1 MDSAPTRRAD
11 CESPAIE
18 VSQGKAMKPSS
29 KQGSTLLGTATT
41 ALLAL
46 CAASPALALNPGDT
60 VDNFRLLDHTGASRE
75 LYYLS
80 DMKAVVLMAQA
91 NSCEAVR
98 KSLPELQALRDKYR
112 AQGVELMMIN
122 SNLADS
128 RASIEKAAK
137 AQSIDLPILLDETQ
151 IIGES
156 LGLKRNGELLVID
169 TKGWKVAYRGPL
181 AAGGTPHAAN
191 AIDAVLGARPVAK
204 AKVDPPKAKGCELK
218 FPEAERKQTH
228 AKISYEQTIAPML
241 IDNCVTCHRQGGIGP
256 WQMTNYD
263 MIKGFSPMIREVVR
277 TERMPP
283 WHADAHYNVFSND
296 RSLSKEEI
304 KTLVHWIE
312 AGSPRGA
319 GSDPLADLKKQWPEW
334 ALGEP
339 DLIVEIPPF
348 EVPATGVIPYQ
359 TPMVE
364 SPLQQDTWVRAVDF
378 QPGDRTVL
386 HHIIATM
393 GTSAE
398 SVRDGGSLGGYVP
411 GAGPM
416 ELPNEA
422 GVLIKKGSKFFF
434 QMHYTVSG
442 KPARDGSR
450 MGLYF
455 RKDAPKF
462 QMRSA
467 VLLNPKLKI
476 PAQTKAHTE
485 SASKTFGHD
494 VLVYSLLPHSHF
506 RGKASDFVATY
517 PDGRQEVLLSV
528 PNYDFNW
535 QTTYELKTPK
545 LLPAGTK
552 VTHSTTWDNSAQN
565 KANPDPT
572 RVVPWGQQ
580 TWDEMLYGVVR
591 YRYID
596 ESNAPAPKAQVS
608 QTSN

>member
-1 MDSAPTRRAD
+1 
-11 CESPAIE
+11 
-18 VSQGKAMKPSS
+18 
-29 KQGSTLLGTATT
+29 
-41 ALLAL
+41 
-46 CAASPALALNPGDT
+46 
-60 VDNFRLLDHTGASRE
+60 
-75 LYYLS
+75 
-80 DMKAVVLMAQA
+80 
-91 NSCEAVR
+91 
-98 KSLPELQALRDKYR
+98 
-112 AQGVELMMIN
+112 
-122 SNLADS
+122 
-128 RASIEKAAK
+128 
-137 AQSIDLPILLDETQ
+137 
-151 IIGES
+151 
-156 LGLKRNGELLVID
+156 
-169 TKGWKVAYRGPL
+169 
-181 AAGGTPHAAN
+181 
-191 AIDAVLGARPVAK
+191 
-204 AKVDPPKAKGCELK
+204 
-218 FPEAERKQTH
+218 
-228 AKISYEQTIAPML
+228 
-241 IDNCVTCHRQGGIGP
+241 
-256 WQMTNYD
+256 

-283 WHADAHYNVFSND
+283 WHADPHYNVFAND
-296 RSLSKEEI
+296 RSLNKEEI
-304 KTLVHWIE
+304 KALVHWIE
-312 AGSPRGA
+312 AGSPRGT

-348 EVPATGVIPYQ
+348 DVPATGVIPYQ
-359 TPMVE
+359 MPMTD

-416 ELPNEA
+416 ILPDEA

-442 KPARDGSR
+442 KPARDASR

-455 RKDAPKF
+455 RKDAPKY

-467 VLLNPKLKI
+467 VLLNAKLKI
-476 PAQTKAHTE
+476 PANAKAHTE
-485 SASKTFGHD
+485 SASKTFAHD
-494 VLVYSLLPHSHF
+494 VIVYSLLPHSHF
-506 RGKASDFVATY
+506 RGKASNFVATY
-517 PDGRQEVLLSV
+517 PDGREEVLLSV

-535 QTTYELKTPK
+535 QTTYELTTPK

-565 KANPDPT
+565 KANPDPN

-591 YRYID
+591 YRYVD

-608 QTSN
+608 QTAN

>member
-1 MDSAPTRRAD
+1 M
-11 CESPAIE
+11 
-18 VSQGKAMKPSS
+18 AMKPSS
-29 KQGSTLLGTATT
+29 KQGFSLLGAATI
-41 ALLAL
+41 AILAV
-46 CAASPALALNPGDT
+46 CAASPALALDPGDT
-60 VDNFRLLDHTGASRE
+60 IDNFRLLDHTGASRE

-91 NSCEAVR
+91 NGCETVR
-98 KSLPELQALRDKYR
+98 RSVPELRALRDKYR
-112 AQGVELMMIN
+112 SQGVELLMIN
-122 SNLADS
+122 SNLSDS
-128 RASIEKAAK
+128 RASIEKTAK
-137 AQSIDLPILLDETQ
+137 AQGIDLPILLDETQ

-181 AAGGTPHAAN
+181 AAGGTAYAAN
-191 AIDAVLGARPVAK
+191 AIDAVLNAQPVTK
-204 AKVDPPKAKGCELK
+204 SKVDSANAKGCELK
-218 FPEAERKQTH
+218 FPEAARKQAH
-228 AKISYEQTIAPML
+228 AKISYEKTIAPLL

-256 WQMTNYD
+256 WQMTSYE

-283 WHADAHYNVFSND
+283 WHADPHYNVFSND
-296 RSLSKEEI
+296 RSLNQEEI

-312 AGSPRGA
+312 AGSPRGT

-359 TPMVE
+359 MPMVD
-364 SPLQQDTWVRAVDF
+364 STLQQDTWVRAVDF

-393 GTSAE
+393 GSSAE

-416 ELPNEA
+416 ILPDEA
-422 GVLIKKGSKFFF
+422 GVLIKQGSKFFF

-442 KPARDGSR
+442 KPARDASR

-455 RKDAPKF
+455 RKDAPKY

-476 PAQTKAHTE
+476 PANSKAHTE
-485 SASKTFGHD
+485 SASKTFEHD
-494 VLVYSLLPHSHF
+494 VIVYSLLPHSHF

-565 KANPDPT
+565 KANPDPN

-591 YRYID
+591 YRYVD
-596 ESNAPAPKAQVS
+596 ESNAPTPKAQVS
-608 QTSN
+608 QAGG

>member
-1 MDSAPTRRAD
+1 MS
-11 CESPAIE
+11 
-18 VSQGKAMKPSS
+18 MKHGS
-29 KQGSTLLGTATT
+29 KLLGIATA
-41 ALLAL
+41 LAL
-46 CAASPALALNPGDT
+46 CSDAISPALALNPGDR

-80 DMKAVVLMAQA
+80 DMKAVVLVAQG
-91 NSCEAVR
+91 NGCDVVR
-98 KSLPELQALRDKYR
+98 KSVPELQALRDKYR
-112 AQGVELMMIN
+112 AQGVELLMIN

-128 RASIEKAAK
+128 RAAIEKEAK
-137 AQSIDLPILLDETQ
+137 AQGIDLPILLDETQ

-156 LGLKRNGELLVID
+156 LGLKRNGELLVVN

-181 AAGGTPHAAN
+181 SADGTPHAAN
-191 AIDAVLGARPVAK
+191 ALDSVISDTAVKTAQVA
-204 AKVDPPKAKGCELK
+204 AAKGGKGCDLK
-218 FPEAERKQTH
+218 FPEADRWQAH
-228 AKISYEQTIAPML
+228 AKISYEKSIAPML

-256 WQMTNYD
+256 WQMTSYD

-283 WHADAHYNVFSND
+283 WHADPHYNVFSND
-296 RSLSKEEI
+296 RSLSKDEI

-319 GSDPLADLKKQWPEW
+319 GSDPLANLKKQWPEW

-339 DLIVEIPPF
+339 DLIVEIPAF
-348 EVPATGVIPYQ
+348 DVPPTGVIPYQ
-359 TPMVE
+359 MPMVDN
-364 SPLQQDTWVRAVDF
+364 PLDKDVWVRAVDF

-393 GTSAE
+393 GTTPE

-416 ELPNEA
+416 LLPENT
-422 GVLIKKGSKFFF
+422 GVQVKKDAKFFF

-442 KPARDGSR
+442 KAARDVSR

-455 RKDAPKF
+455 RKDAPPF

-467 VLLNPKLKI
+467 VLLNARLKI
-476 PAQTKAHTE
+476 PANTKAHTE
-485 SASKTFGHD
+485 SASKTFEHD
-494 VLVYSLLPHSHF
+494 VIVYNLLPHSHF
-506 RGKASDFVATY
+506 RGKASNFIATY
-517 PDGRQEVLLSV
+517 PDGRQETLLSV

-552 VTHSTTWDNSAQN
+552 VTHSTTWDNSTQN
-565 KANPDPT
+565 KANPDAT

-591 YRYID
+591 FRYVD
-596 ESNAPAPKAQVS
+596 ESEATAPKVS
-608 QTSN
+608 QTSGD

>member
-1 MDSAPTRRAD
+1 
-11 CESPAIE
+11 
-18 VSQGKAMKPSS
+18 MKISS
-29 KQGSTLLGTATT
+29 KQGFSLLGAAMAAVC
-41 ALLAL
+41 ALG
-46 CAASPALALNPGDT
+46 AASPALALNPGDT

-80 DMKAVVLMAQA
+80 DMKAIVLMAQG
-91 NSCEAVR
+91 NSCEIVR
-98 KSLPELQALRDKYR
+98 KSVPELQALRDKYR
-112 AQGVELMMIN
+112 SQGVELLMIN
-122 SNLADS
+122 SNLSDS
-128 RASIEKAAK
+128 RASIEQTAK
-137 AQSIDLPILLDETQ
+137 AQGIDVPILLDETQ

-181 AAGGTPHAAN
+181 AAGGKAYAAN
-191 AIDAVLGARPVAK
+191 AIDAVLSAQPVAK
-204 AKVDPPKAKGCELK
+204 SKIDPANGKGCELK
-218 FPEAERKQTH
+218 FPEAEHKPAH
-228 AKISYEQTIAPML
+228 AKISYEKTIAPML

-256 WQMTNYD
+256 WQMTSYE

-283 WHADAHYNVFSND
+283 WHADPHYNAFSND
-296 RSLSKEEI
+296 RSLNQEEI

-312 AGSPRGA
+312 AGSPRGS
-319 GSDPLADLKKQWPEW
+319 GSDPLAEMKKQWPEW

-359 TPMVE
+359 MPMVE
-364 SPLQQDTWVRAVDF
+364 SPLQQDTWVGAVDF

-416 ELPNEA
+416 IVPNEA

-442 KPARDGSR
+442 KPARDASR

-455 RKDAPKF
+455 RKDAPKY
-462 QMRSA
+462 QLRSA

-476 PAQTKAHTE
+476 PANTKAHTE
-485 SASKTFGHD
+485 SASKTFEHD
-494 VLVYSLLPHSHF
+494 VIVYSLLPHSHF
-506 RGKASDFVATY
+506 RGKASNFVATY
-517 PDGRQEVLLSV
+517 PDGREEVLLSV

-565 KANPDPT
+565 RANPDPN

-591 YRYID
+591 YRYVD

-608 QTSN
+608 QASN

>member
-1 MDSAPTRRAD
+1 MS
-11 CESPAIE
+11 
-18 VSQGKAMKPSS
+18 MKHGS
-29 KQGSTLLGTATT
+29 KLLGIAT
-41 ALLAL
+41 ALAL
-46 CAASPALALNPGDT
+46 SGGAISPALALNPGDT
-60 VDNFRLLDHTGASRE
+60 VDNFRLLDHTGASRQ

-80 DMKAVVLMAQA
+80 DMKAVVLMAQG
-91 NSCEAVR
+91 NGCDVIR
-98 KSLPELQALRDKYR
+98 KSLPEVQALREKYR
-112 AQGVELMMIN
+112 AQGVELLMIN
-122 SNLADS
+122 SNLTDTRDA
-128 RASIEKAAK
+128 IEKEAK
-137 AQSIDLPILLDETQ
+137 AQGIDLPILLDETQ

-156 LGLKRNGELLVID
+156 LGLKRNGELLVIN
-169 TKGWKVAYRGPL
+169 TKGWKVAYRGPVS
-181 AAGGTPHAAN
+181 AGGTQYAAN
-191 AIDAVLGARPVAK
+191 ALDAVINATPVKTAQ
-204 AKVDPPKAKGCELK
+204 VDASKGKGCDLK
-218 FPEAERKQTH
+218 LPEADRKQAH
-228 AKISYEQTIAPML
+228 AKISYEKTIAPML

-263 MIKGFSPMIREVVR
+263 MVKGFSPMIREVVR

-283 WHADAHYNVFSND
+283 WHADPHYNVFSND
-296 RSLSKEEI
+296 RSLSKDEI
-304 KTLVHWIE
+304 RNLVHWIE
-312 AGSPRGA
+312 AGSPRGT

-339 DLIVEIPPF
+339 DLVVEIPAF
-348 EVPATGVIPYQ
+348 DVPPTGVIPYQ
-359 TPMVE
+359 MPMAE
-364 SPLQQDTWVRAVDF
+364 NPLGHDVWVRAVDF

-393 GTSAE
+393 GANAE

-416 ELPNEA
+416 LLPTET
-422 GVLIKKGSKFFF
+422 GVLIKKDAKFFF

-442 KPARDGSR
+442 KTARDVSR

-455 RKDAPKF
+455 RKDAPQY

-467 VLLNPKLKI
+467 VLLNPRLKI
-476 PAQTKAHTE
+476 PANTKEHTE
-485 SASKTFGHD
+485 SASKTFDHD
-494 VLVYSLLPHSHF
+494 VIVYNLLPHSHF
-506 RGKASDFVATY
+506 RGKASDFIATY

-552 VTHSTTWDNSAQN
+552 VTHHTTWDNSVQN

-591 YRYID
+591 YRYVN
-596 ESNAPAPKAQVS
+596 ESDAPTAQPAKVS
-608 QTSN
+608 QTAAE